1 MFLGNKRDERWRARP
16 LKPLDWRRR
25 RRRCL
30 TFTRVESP
38 LPPSHVYLSIRACK
52 DASKVSHL
60 ASELGQNHGVCR
72 PFGHGGGR
80 IKRVSVRVV
89 LPWCQEHLWL
99 SCLGLAARK
108 LFAALAASRC
118 LCSSCELFPST
129 SATKIPPVQTQF
141 NLEAAFV
148 RIFKIKKPQT
158 SASSCLVCVCGGKV
172 SDLCTAA
179 LCTTRSSQPPKRLHQ
194 RQKNTDAVNSGS
206 LQRASYEIK
215 SPLTNWRFGADAAHF
230 GSCM

>member
-99 SCLGLAARK
+99 SCLGLAARR

-129 SATKIPPVQTQF
+129 SATKPPPVQTQF

-148 RIFKIKKPQT
+148 RIFKIKNHKHLQVPVSFV
-158 SASSCLVCVCGGKV
+158 SA
-172 SDLCTAA
+172 AA
-179 LCTTRSSQPPKRLHQ
+179 
-194 RQKNTDAVNSGS
+194 
-206 LQRASYEIK
+206 K
-215 SPLTNWRFGADAAHF
+215 SPICARQRFAQPAARSLLK
-230 GSCM
+230 GCTKDRKTRMR